1 MPRRM
6 NFNKT
11 LNRFCWERVEV
22 QDTVG
27 DYVEG
32 VWVERQTLDLPRE
45 IKAIVL
51 LMDSQDLRIYS
62 NGSDSSSM
70 ITLTTKS
77 DLYFTDIN
85 LVEQEQRQSYV
96 IFKNYK
102 YRVLGTN
109 LMQGNVLNLNIYRA
123 ERYLQ

>member
-85 LVEQEQRQSYV
+85 LVGKEQRQSYV

-102 YRVLGTN
+102 YRVLGIN

>member
-11 LNRFCWERVEV
+11 LNRFCYERVEV

-32 VWVERQTLDLPRE
+32 IWVERQTLDLPRE

-62 NGSDSSSM
+62 NGSDSSAM
-70 ITLTTKS
+70 ITLTTKA

-85 LVEQEQRQSYV
+85 LIGQEQRQSYV
-96 IFKNYK
+96 LFKGYK

>member
-6 NFNKT
+6 NFNKA

-85 LVEQEQRQSYV
+85 LVGQEQRQSYV